1 MIIFIRSLVLLII
14 MIDEIKEKAR
24 KVFDPWFELIAKQN
38 EIENKERLF
47 EIFYS
52 GYLAGTRYKSG
63 EVKRNRDISSIIIDD
78 VNRNLDL

>member
-1 MIIFIRSLVLLII
+1 MLLII
-14 MIDEIKEKAR
+14 MIDEIKEKAQ
-24 KVFDPWFELIAKQN
+24 KIFDPWFELIAQEN

-52 GYLAGTRYKSG
+52 GYLAGTRYKIG
-63 EVKRNRDISSIIIDD
+63 EVKTNRDISSIIIDD

>member
-1 MIIFIRSLVLLII
+1 MINEIR
-14 MIDEIKEKAR
+14 EKAR
-24 KVFDPWFELIAKQN
+24 KVFDPWFELIAEES

-47 EIFYS
+47 ELFYS

-63 EVKRNRDISSIIIDD
+63 EVKENRNISSIIIDD